1 MRVLGLV
8 AAIVVMLGVLLGLQ
22 ERRHPPL
29 HEGVTRAEIPSS
41 AYDRLTPGVTTRAQL
56 PRMGF
61 DIRRAV
67 RISELGMIEH
77 FVRGDSIDV
86 DALDR
91 GVKDC
96 LLGRARCDAYLFP
109 LTDMLG
115 TEAVVVT
122 MKDKVVYKTLTGKI
136 LTAEATPVR
145 RY

>member
-1 MRVLGLV
+1 MRMWGFV
-8 AAIVVMLGVLLGLQ
+8 ATLAVLLGSALGLAG
-22 ERRHPPL
+22 RSHVPALR
-29 HEGVTRAEIPSS
+29 VTRAEIPSS

-61 DIRRAV
+61 DMRKAV

-77 FVRGDSIDV
+77 FVRGDSVDF
-86 DALDR
+86 DALDQ

-96 LLGRARCDAYLFP
+96 LMGRTRCDAYLFP

-136 LTAEATPVR
+136 LTADATPFR